1 MYGPVCEVRMA
12 FSRGKVL
19 FFLNESALSVIILL
33 VLSCCLVRKH
43 GKWEGCSVIASI
55 LDSRLGS
62 CKGTRMTREIGR
74 RVTVSPFF
82 FAFCKDLRYSFF
94 HGGGGWGRGKEGVV
108 GHV

>member
-1 MYGPVCEVRMA
+1 MERICFVCDY
-12 FSRGKVL
+12 SSCSVL
-19 FFLNESALSVIILL
+19 
-33 VLSCCLVRKH
+33 LSCEET
-43 GKWEGCSVIASI
+43 WEGCSVIASI